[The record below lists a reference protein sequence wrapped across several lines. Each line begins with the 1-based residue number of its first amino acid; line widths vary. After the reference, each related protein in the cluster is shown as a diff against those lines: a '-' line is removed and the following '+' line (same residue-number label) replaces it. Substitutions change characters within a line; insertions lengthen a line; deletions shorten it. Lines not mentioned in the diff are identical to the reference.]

1 MLRTWKRVE
10 ASLKADNVAVAFVC
24 RSGKHRSVA
33 MAKEFKKHYCDKFPE
48 LSVLG
53 PLVEGIEGLGF
64 IGFRV

>member
-1 MLRTWKRVE
+1 ME

-48 LSVLG
+48 LSVQG
-53 PLVEGIEGLGF
+53 PLVEGC
-64 IGFRV
+64 RV